1 MGNIIKK
8 QGEYIMDQQQTERLV
23 EHILDQMK
31 EMLKRY
37 GFQAV
42 MIRGV
47 CNYQKEELYC
57 IPQYVSGLGF
67 LFEYAHSREE
77 AEKRWHGDGDYI
89 PLKFGKAYIL
99 QELEKE
105 LLDEL
110 KDLEQNS

>member
-1 MGNIIKK
+1 MPYFKLSSGPIGINRYDLMGNIIKK

-47 CNYQKEELYC
+47 CNYQKEALYC
-57 IPQYVSGLGF
+57 IPQYLSLI
-67 LFEYAHSREE
+67 H
-77 AEKRWHGDGDYI
+77 I
-89 PLKFGKAYIL
+89 
-99 QELEKE
+99 
-105 LLDEL
+105 
-110 KDLEQNS
+110 